1 MQGPAFHREHT
12 RGVDDPTFRAF
23 PRVLLLTLLARIGVE
38 VQVVVDWLALPL
50 RGLSIQGVVSPSSH
64 LCPLLVNRQELLEIG
79 VFLQLVA
86 PEQGGGKKGKQEEKA
101 RVRLTSPNSGD
112 GESTLRVHSP
122 RSLEDPW
129 GRLGQSWEGRMDI
142 SSHEKTKKPWRH
154 GKGT

>member
-38 VQVVVDWLALPL
+38 VQVVVGRFALPL

-86 PEQGGGKKGKQEEKA
+86 PEQAAGRRENRKRRRGSGSPL
-101 RVRLTSPNSGD
+101 LT
-112 GESTLRVHSP
+112 
-122 RSLEDPW
+122 
-129 GRLGQSWEGRMDI
+129 LGTERAPSEFIPPDL
-142 SSHEKTKKPWRH
+142 
-154 GKGT
+154 